1 MMRALILLPVLA
13 GLLLFAGCK
22 KKTPPPEAEAGG
34 SADPSV
40 AELQRQLEEALK
52 K

>member
-1 MMRALILLPVLA
+1 MKFCGFIALA

-22 KKTPPPEAEAGG
+22 KKEQT
-34 SADPSV
+34 SAASDGKSGEPSV

-52 K
+52 R